1 MVGDTVLVGVG
12 SSVGVGVGVS
22 GACPCAGVG
31 VLTTDVGRTS
41 VGVGSEACCL
51 VSCCWLI

>member
-1 MVGDTVLVGVG
+1 MLVGVG